1 MPLTLAL
8 SIEFKLFEVEIV
20 KLQVVKLANSLG
32 VVKYAGAGLK
42 LNILICKYKI
52 QEVINVIP

>member
-32 VVKYAGAGLK
+32 VVKYDGAGLK
-42 LNILICKYKI
+42 LNILIK
-52 QEVINVIP
+52 